1 MKLGIYEHPTFQFLT
16 IIFFMM
22 SSFTAT
28 AALIPTVSTK
38 GHIIHVCGPEYSR
51 AVPIGAETAKLF
63 DELLAHFFS
72 AGLLIGIDQCVA
84 NGTASA
90 LLSGVLADTMPESH
104 RSLFEWLLQSYTG
117 VTLSVPSKQEE
128 ARLEGRSIVNCAA
141 GIPALR
147 TLLEKTG
154 NSDHIG
160 LFNII
165 SIGGGDSKRHVFDSN
180 PDGFI
185 EYIDSIPFGAK
196 LGTKRITED
205 GLAELDAVLASE
217 RDVPTFLMASIG
229 YGVSS
234 IVRAETVSTAFAP
247 NTDDNTR
254 NAVALATAISTR
266 AAAAGNTWVIP
277 RRTYGSDILPLNMLG
292 GLTTVIKIDA
302 GTATWKVELPDGVV
316 HKIPVESTA
325 IVAEIASAFKWAYER
340 DL

>member
-1 MKLGIYEHPTFQFLT
+1 MKLGISEHPTFQFLKAIYLT
-16 IIFFMM
+16 M
-22 SSFTAT
+22 SYFTDLPT
-28 AALIPTVSTK
+28 LPTVSTK
-38 GHIIHVCGPEYSR
+38 GHIIHVCGPEYNR

-90 LLSGVLADTMPESH
+90 LLSGVLADTMPEFH

-147 TLLEKTG
+147 ILLEKTG

-165 SIGGGDSKRHVFDSN
+165 SIGGGDSKRHVFDRN

-185 EYIDSIPFGAK
+185 EYIDSTPFGAK

-205 GLAELDAVLASE
+205 GLDELDAVLASG
-217 RDVPTFLMASIG
+217 VPTFLMASIG
-229 YGVSS
+229 YGVTS

-266 AAAAGNTWVIP
+266 AAATGNTWVIP

-292 GLTTVIKIDA
+292 GLTTAIKIDA
-302 GTATWKVELPDGVV
+302 GTATWKVELPDGTVF
-316 HKIPVESTA
+316 KIPVESAA
-325 IVAEIASAFKWAYER
+325 IVAEIASAFEWAYER